1 MLTLTLLSIRRCVR
15 VRDAMTPVGEY
26 ARTTVWVSCP
36 RLRALYR
43 ARVLMAQ
50 LRSRRC
56 EIGEQPKCTRVGCT
70 APAPFPQDK
79 LDFPCSMCS
88 EGSEAY
94 YVENYGET
102 DAG

>member
-88 EGSEAY
+88 EAY

>member
-1 MLTLTLLSIRRCVR
+1 MR
-15 VRDAMTPVGEY
+15 VRDAMTPVGELL
-26 ARTTVWVSCP
+26 APQRGFC
-36 RLRALYR
+36 RRRRALYR
-43 ARVLMAQ
+43 ARAQMEQ

-56 EIGEQPKCTRVGCT
+56 EIGEQPECTRVGCT

-88 EGSEAY
+88 EAY